1 MGKLCP
7 CLTELTYY
15 YNFKFPKRYFIR
27 TFRVFH
33 SKQKEVFAIFEVYEL
48 NRLNENR
55 IINDIKN
62 VIECEQIMDD
72 EDIN

>member
-48 NRLNENR
+48 NRQGFRFLFGLFHSL
-55 IINDIKN
+55 IKLTKAL
-62 VIECEQIMDD
+62 IL
-72 EDIN
+72 